1 MIGIIGAMDT
11 EVDNIK
17 AQVKG
22 KTVSEIAG
30 VEFVCGFIE
39 DVTVCVAKWSEKNE
53 ENLPAKEETRIEGTR
68 FQTEN
73 VNKERQ
79 KGTCSPS
86 CKGQKATFLLI
97 TDWVRFGEKQNLKG
111 K

>member
-1 MIGIIGAMDT
+1 MESVAI
-11 EVDNIK
+11 DNFKDKQIPHACAIPHRANENK
-17 AQVKG
+17 DKFDFQ
-22 KTVSEIAG
+22 
-30 VEFVCGFIE
+30 
-39 DVTVCVAKWSEKNE
+39 KWSEKNE
-53 ENLPAKEETRIEGTR
+53 ENLPAKEETRTEGTR

>member
-1 MIGIIGAMDT
+1 MEDL
-11 EVDNIK
+11 
-17 AQVKG
+17 
-22 KTVSEIAG
+22 
-30 VEFVCGFIE
+30 VESILDYVRS
-39 DVTVCVAKWSEKNE
+39 DYT
-53 ENLPAKEETRIEGTR
+53 AKEETRTEGTR

>member
-1 MIGIIGAMDT
+1 MIFDCCGRSPAVEHNLTGGVHEDAAYLSAQKAPQ
-11 EVDNIK
+11 IK
-17 AQVKG
+17 G
-22 KTVSEIAG
+22 S
-30 VEFVCGFIE
+30 
-39 DVTVCVAKWSEKNE
+39 
-53 ENLPAKEETRIEGTR
+53 R

-86 CKGQKATFLLI
+86 GKGQKATFLLI